1 MANTKASGDHNS
13 IDYFA
18 NSAANSGAAVPAGR
32 LLRRTEAARMLG
44 VSKSTLR
51 RMEGD
56 ALTPVV
62 GPRNVHLFQEE
73 EVRAV
78 VVTRRSHLEAQPA
91 AGDVAAEAFALFDAG
106 VHVVDAVKQL
116 RVGPELIER
125 LYATWARLRGLMV
138 LSVEARSEINTL
150 LLGWDDHSLRTDADV
165 VASLRKWMLEESVRR
180 CSDCRSEMAT
190 FCRVCAKRW
199 GLAAAREHLAAERAR
214 KL

>member
-13 IDYFA
+13 IEDFA
-18 NSAANSGAAVPAGR
+18 NFATNGAAAVPAGR

-73 EVRAV
+73 EIRAV
-78 VVTRRSHLEAQPA
+78 IVTRRAHLDGGPA
-91 AGDVAAEAFALFDAG
+91 AGDVAAEAFILFDAG

-125 LYATWARLRGLMV
+125 LHSTWARLRGLLV
-138 LSVEARSEINTL
+138 LSSEGRSEINHV
-150 LLGWDDHSLRTDADV
+150 LLGWDDRSLRTEADV
-165 VASLRKWMLEESVRR
+165 VAFIRKWMVDESIRR
-180 CSDCRSEMAT
+180 CSQCSKDLAA
-190 FCRVCAKRW
+190 FCRDCAKSW
-199 GLAAAREHLAAERAR
+199 GLAAAREHVSRERAR
-214 KL
+214 RL